1 MSTNHS
7 YSGSSEVNLAKF
19 SAALR
24 THRGNRGLRDVASE
38 IGGVSASTLSRIEQ
52 GNVPDL
58 DTFMRVCAWLGTSPE
73 DFTGPVKAQEPS
85 DSVRAIEAHLR
96 ADQVLPAKT
105 IEALSEMIRLAYD
118 AAKQGKIKDE
128 E

>member
-1 MSTNHS
+1 MSTKHS
-7 YSGSSEVNLAKF
+7 TSGSSEVNLAKL

-24 THRGNRGLRDVASE
+24 AHRGNRGLRDVAGE
-38 IGGVSASTLSRIEQ
+38 IGGVSASTLSRVEQ

-58 DTFMRVCAWLGTSPE
+58 DTFMRICAWLGASPE
-73 DFTGPVKAQEPS
+73 DFTGPMKAQDPT

-105 IEALSEMIRLAYD
+105 IA
-118 AAKQGKIKDE
+118 
-128 E
+128 